1 MRYSFTEIIIAFN
14 DFLWFVSV
22 GIIYNEVIKF
32 QTNLGRHSVY
42 RGGAAGN
49 YFSDFAGGGRGRC
62 RVGRGRCGRR
72 GGHSRRVDVGDD
84 GVENNAQGLRSVDVA
99 AQVKYLSK
107 WDL

>member
-49 YFSDFAGGGRGRC
+49 YLADFAGGGGGGCGRA
-62 RVGRGRCGRR
+62 GRGRGRR
-72 GGHSRRVDVGDD
+72 GGHGGGVDVGDD
-84 GVENNAQGLRSVDVA
+84 GVKNNAQGLRSVDVA